1 MSVNPVH
8 SNYVSQTCNY
18 KKNEDIHSI
27 LSNSITTENE
37 IDLSKSSAQGL
48 KLTFIQ
54 LLLTH
59 LCYKSMLI
67 LCCFLGIFHFLYI
80 FCLYI
85 FFSLD
90 IFCLLD
96 IHQMEMW
103 AHKILSP
110 NHQMLAKNRY
120 YFFHSKKHFKN
131 SFGKSKSFIQGV
143 PEKMVR

>member
-1 MSVNPVH
+1 MSFNPVH

-27 LSNSITTENE
+27 HSNSITTENE
-37 IDLSKSSAQGL
+37 IDLLSQLSSQGL
-48 KLTFIQ
+48 KLTFIH

-67 LCCFLGIFHFLYI
+67 LRCFLGIFHFLLYI
-80 FCLYI
+80 FCFLYI

-110 NHQMLAKNRY
+110 NHQILAKNTI
-120 YFFHSKKHFKN
+120 FFSQKKHFMN
-131 SFGKSKSFIQGV
+131 SFGKSKSFI
-143 PEKMVR
+143 

>member
-37 IDLSKSSAQGL
+37 IDLLSQLSSQGL
-48 KLTFIQ
+48 KLTFIY

-67 LCCFLGIFHFLYI
+67 LRCFLGIFHFLYI
-80 FCLYI
+80 FFLYI
-85 FFSLD
+85 FFFLD

-110 NHQMLAKNRY
+110 NHQMLAKNTI
-120 YFFHSKKHFKN
+120 FSVKKAF
-131 SFGKSKSFIQGV
+131 
-143 PEKMVR
+143 